1 MFLAEHFELDVEN
14 CGNQLIGWDRR
25 DAERGEPL
33 HPRVSA
39 SDAHDAEKA
48 KRRMAMKQAKQAE
61 PPSWFRQPVFMV
73 GQNRQGNWVVQDQKG
88 VCGGLF
94 VSREA
99 ALRFVRAENGYRP
112 QAVVMVSGGL

>member
-1 MFLAEHFELDVEN
+1 
-14 CGNQLIGWDRR
+14 
-25 DAERGEPL
+25 
-33 HPRVSA
+33 
-39 SDAHDAEKA
+39 
-48 KRRMAMKQAKQAE
+48 MKQAKQAE

-73 GQNRQGNWVVQDQKG
+73 GQNRQGNWVVRDQKG

-112 QAVVMVSGGL
+112 QAVVMVSGRSRTGHERRPRHAVPPRN